1 MRTGRWLLMI
11 FAVCFAVVA
20 MIPGVGAAS
29 TLSGFHKIME
39 IRDYPVGDEVSP
51 SSLGD
56 VNGVYFTLNGKSLC
70 LVPDFMYFR
79 GGHIESGSVHF
90 MSGDRNQT
98 YLSFP
103 VEKFPRFHV
112 YKFQNDAGQEFLL
125 ILSDVMAVTNSAT
138 KGLWLVG
145 GYGSQYVTF
154 ATFDSV
160 CNAGLIGEHFMPSIE
175 NGELRLLGVARY
187 AYNGFFQGH
196 RAFEY
201 DRYDHCYY
209 INWVSLFWNS
219 DAQWFGIRH
228 AN

>member
-1 MRTGRWLLMI
+1 
-11 FAVCFAVVA
+11 

-112 YKFQNDAGQEFLL
+112 Y
-125 ILSDVMAVTNSAT
+125 NS
-138 KGLWLVG
+138 
-145 GYGSQYVTF
+145 
-154 ATFDSV
+154 
-160 CNAGLIGEHFMPSIE
+160 
-175 NGELRLLGVARY
+175 
-187 AYNGFFQGH
+187 
-196 RAFEY
+196 
-201 DRYDHCYY
+201 
-209 INWVSLFWNS
+209 SLQLQAAS
-219 DAQWFGIRH
+219 SR
-228 AN
+228 

>member
-1 MRTGRWLLMI
+1 
-11 FAVCFAVVA
+11 